1 MEDRSRELPDFLRTL
16 RARTTPDQAGLPPDG
31 RARRVPGLRR
41 DEVARL
47 AGVSTEYYTRL
58 EQGRARNPSPEILN
72 ALAHT
77 LQLDHSEREH
87 LTDLLA
93 RPATARRTVAGPQ
106 RVRPGLHLMLQTLD
120 HVPAFILGRR
130 TDVLASNRLA
140 REVLTDF
147 DALPAPRRNLAR
159 YYLLDPEA
167 RERVGDW
174 ERIAAETVAI
184 LRLEAG
190 RHPHDRQL
198 ADLVGELTL
207 RSPEFSTWWN
217 DHRVLRRTHG
227 SKHYHHPLVGDLY
240 FSYESFQ
247 VPGDTDQAL
256 CVYNVE
262 PGSDTSQG
270 LQLLTSWTTSQ
281 QAPDS
286 RGVNHG
292 RDAEHAGPG
301 QRGAQEVPAPG
312 RAGQPVLAADRSG
325 RTGPACSSGGGDGA
339 GGSADLGPGVAAAVP
354 D

>member
-1 MEDRSRELPDFLRTL
+1 MDRSRELADFLRSR
-16 RARTTPDQAGLPPDG
+16 RARITPDRTGLPADG

-58 EQGRARNPSPEILN
+58 EQGRAGNPSPEVTE
-72 ALAHT
+72 ALARA
-77 LQLDHSEREH
+77 LQLDPAEREH
-87 LTDLLA
+87 LTDLLT
-93 RPATARRTVAGPQ
+93 RPSRRAPITPQ

-147 DALPAPRRNLAR
+147 EALPVPQRNLAR

-167 RERVGDW
+167 RTRTGEW
-174 ERIAAETVAI
+174 ERIASETVAM

-190 RHPHDRQL
+190 RYPDDRRL

-227 SKHYHHPLVGDLY
+227 SKHYHHPLVGELH
-240 FSYESFQ
+240 FSYESLQ
-247 VPGDTDQAL
+247 PPGDPDQTL

-262 PGSDTSQG
+262 PGSPTADA
-270 LQLLTSWTTSQ
+270 LRLLTSWT
-281 QAPDS
+281 AP
-286 RGVNHG
+286 
-292 RDAEHAGPG
+292 
-301 QRGAQEVPAPG
+301 
-312 RAGQPVLAADRSG
+312 AA
-325 RTGPACSSGGGDGA
+325 SS
-339 GGSADLGPGVAAAVP
+339 
-354 D
+354 

>member
-1 MEDRSRELPDFLRTL
+1 MDRSREIADFLRTR
-16 RARTTPDQAGLPPDG
+16 RAGLTPDRAGLPDDG
-31 RARRVPGLRR
+31 RTRRVPGLRR

-58 EQGRARNPSPEILN
+58 EQGRAVNPSPEVLE
-72 ALAHT
+72 ALSRALH
-77 LQLDHSEREH
+77 LDESEREH

-93 RPATARRTVAGPQ
+93 RPTPARRGPTSPQ

-130 TDVLASNRLA
+130 TDVLAGNRLA

-159 YYLLDPEA
+159 YYLLDPQA

-207 RSPEFSTWWN
+207 KSTEFSIWWN

-227 SKHYHHPLVGDLY
+227 AKSYHHPLVGDLH
-240 FSYESFQ
+240 FAYESFQ
-247 VPGDTDQAL
+247 VPGDSEQTL
-256 CVYNVE
+256 CVYNIE
-262 PGSDTSQG
+262 PGSETARSV
-270 LQLLTSWTTSQ
+270 QLLANWTTPRQ
-281 QAPDS
+281 GDLPRPEPTTPPTTAP
-286 RGVNHG
+286 
-292 RDAEHAGPG
+292 
-301 QRGAQEVPAPG
+301 
-312 RAGQPVLAADRSG
+312 
-325 RTGPACSSGGGDGA
+325 
-339 GGSADLGPGVAAAVP
+339 
-354 D
+354 

>member
-1 MEDRSRELPDFLRTL
+1 MNDRSNELADFLRTR
-16 RARTTPDQAGLPPDG
+16 RARVTPDQAGLPDDG

-47 AGVSTEYYTRL
+47 AGVSTEYYTRI
-58 EQGRARNPSPEILN
+58 EQGRAQNPSPEVLE
-72 ALAHT
+72 ALAST
-77 LQLDHSEREH
+77 LRLDPSEREH

-93 RPATARRTVAGPQ
+93 RPTPARRAPTSAQ

-120 HVPAFILGRR
+120 RVPAFILGRR

-159 YYLLDPEA
+159 YYLLDPDA

-174 ERIAAETVAI
+174 ELIAAETVAI

-190 RHPHDRQL
+190 RNPQDRQL

-207 RSPEFSTWWN
+207 KSPEFSTWWN

-227 SKHYHHPLVGDLY
+227 AKQYHHPLVGDLY

-247 VPGDTDQAL
+247 APGEIDQTL
-256 CVYNVE
+256 CVYTVE
-262 PGSDTSQG
+262 PGSETARS
-270 LQLLTSWTTSQ
+270 LQLLTSWT
-281 QAPDS
+281 APRPDTLP
-286 RGVNHG
+286 RH
-292 RDAEHAGPG
+292 
-301 QRGAQEVPAPG
+301 VPTIP
-312 RAGQPVLAADRSG
+312 PE
-325 RTGPACSSGGGDGA
+325 
-339 GGSADLGPGVAAAVP
+339 AVP
-354 D
+354 